1 MKARARRP
9 GITGGLSAPDDAI
22 DKTVSKPSAK
32 GTVGPA
38 AAGMDFEILIPIW
51 GERYIRRFA
60 QLGLR
65 SLLAP
70 RNLPWLCRHH
80 RVKVSVMTTQD
91 GVNQCRRWPSFVEL
105 AKIAEISY
113 VAIDDLLALYGPN
126 YSVIL
131 TRAFNRA
138 MALSANLVGRNFIYL

>member
-1 MKARARRP
+1 MKARDVPRQKAQRR
-9 GITGGLSAPDDAI
+9 GAAEDA
-22 DKTVSKPSAK
+22 TNAAAPSAE
-32 GTVGPA
+32 GTVEPA
-38 AAGMDFEILIPIW
+38 APRMDFEILIPIW

-91 GVNQCRRWPSFVEL
+91 SVSQCKLRPAFAEL
-105 AKIAEISY
+105 AKIAEIS
-113 VAIDDLLALYGPN
+113 
-126 YSVIL
+126 
-131 TRAFNRA
+131 
-138 MALSANLVGRNFIYL
+138 

>member
-1 MKARARRP
+1 MKARGPRGKKADRRRP
-9 GITGGLSAPDDAI
+9 ADAAT
-22 DKTVSKPSAK
+22 KVAASTAPSAK
-32 GTVGPA
+32 GTGEPA
-38 AAGMDFEILIPIW
+38 APRMDFEILIPIW

-60 QLGLR
+60 LLGLR

-70 RNLPWLCRHH
+70 RNLPWLCQHH

-91 GVNQCRRWPSFVEL
+91 GVGECRRWPAFVAL

-113 VAIDDLLALYGPN
+113 VAIDDLLAIYGSN

-138 MALSANLVGRNFIYL
+138 